1 MMYSFFVFI
10 YLLATPRS
18 IWDLSSSTRDWTR
31 VRSSGT
37 CIPCIGKQILN
48 HWTTREVL
56 PPCFFKL
63 KSEHM
68 RQLWLRWHVELLLLR
83 SGLVTLLHLS
93 SSFCLSLWCPAF
105 GSIGCP
111 WLPGSRNGQG
121 EPVVPLAALHVFG
134 SMQSHR
140 ISASLLW
147 KKEMLL
153 AWVT

>member
-18 IWDLSSSTRDWTR
+18 MCDLSSSTRDWTR
-31 VRSSGT
+31 VPSSGT
-37 CIPCIGKQILN
+37 CVPCIGKQILN

-56 PPCFFKL
+56 PLCFFKL

-68 RQLWLRWHVELLLLR
+68 RQLCLRWHVELLLLR

-93 SSFCLSLWCPAF
+93 SSFCLSLCCPAF
-105 GSIGCP
+105 GSISCP

-121 EPVVPLAALHVFG
+121 EPVVPSAALHVFG

-153 AWVT
+153 AWVI